1 MSTHLPQTK
10 IHEPIWLCATNRETI
25 FIACDTDAES
35 SSSHPLEAV
44 KLLTVNET

>member
-1 MSTHLPQTK
+1 MAIRVHKLRYTNQ
-10 IHEPIWLCATNRETI
+10 WLCVTNRETI

-35 SSSHPLEAV
+35 SSSHPLERV